1 MMRLI
6 TYLNKIGVDAELKKM
21 NAQDGDIVKIA
32 DFEFEY
38 FE

>member
-6 TYLNKIGVDAELKKM
+6 TYLTKIGVDNKLKEM
-21 NAQDGDIVKIA
+21 GAQDGDIVKLK

>member
-1 MMRLI
+1 MIKFI
-6 TYLNKIGVDAELKKM
+6 TYLNKIGVDEELKRLGAK
-21 NAQDGDIVKIA
+21 DEDIVKIS